1 LFGGGF
7 GLLGKQAAAVGATI
21 VWSGAISFVLAKV
34 ISATIGLRATPEE
47 EELGLDFTQHAEA
60 AYSFGELGSMGRI
73 G

>member
-1 LFGGGF
+1 LFAADWDCSASRRPRRGHHRLVGRH
-7 GLLGKQAAAVGATI
+7 LLHPG
-21 VWSGAISFVLAKV
+21 KV

-60 AYSFGELGSMGRI
+60 AYSFGDLGSMGRI